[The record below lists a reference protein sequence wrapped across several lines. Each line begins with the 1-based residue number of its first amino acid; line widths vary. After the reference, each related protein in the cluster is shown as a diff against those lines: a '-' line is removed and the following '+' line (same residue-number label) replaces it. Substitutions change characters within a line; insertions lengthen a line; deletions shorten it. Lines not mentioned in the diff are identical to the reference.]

1 MNTALALKEQALEQV
16 SENAGT
22 WMENFNHALHKAVLE
37 NAGLVMTGE
46 QIRMALEPVI
56 GPPHHHNAWGAAIA
70 TAIRQGTLLPTG
82 QYIAMQGPRS
92 HARRTPV
99 YRLGGTHETL

>member
-1 MNTALALKEQALEQV
+1 MTTALEMKEKALEQI
-16 SENAGT
+16 SNNAGT
-22 WMENFNHALHKAVLE
+22 WMENFSYALHMAALD

-46 QIRMALEPVI
+46 QVRMALEPII
-56 GPPHHHNAWGAAIA
+56 GAPHHHNAWGAAIA
-70 TAIRQGTLLPTG
+70 VAIKQGLLLPTG

-99 YRLGGTHETL
+99 YRLRGEV